1 MVNGRCFSTLVIA
14 HTVAIHSSVLT
25 IYHSP
30 FTIYRPTIY
39 HSPPSMYE
47 HIDISEDSGITT
59 ITLNRPEKLN
69 ALAGHMRRD
78 LAEALE
84 AAGSDRSVY
93 VVVITGAGRAFCAG
107 GDVRAMAE
115 LIEKQDAEEF
125 SRLLGSARRVVLA
138 IRQMTKPVIASINGP
153 AFGAGFNL
161 ALACDLRIAST
172 NANFSQ
178 SFAKVGLH
186 PDWGGTYFLPRL
198 VTPNR
203 ACEMFFLGE
212 TMSAEEAHRLGIL
225 NDVVAPEE
233 LEAATRR
240 LAERLRDAPAISVG
254 AAKQAVYMSQSAE
267 LEEML
272 RYETEAQ
279 MRCFESEDAGEGVRA
294 FLEKREPK
302 FTGR

>member
-1 MVNGRCFSTLVIA
+1 
-14 HTVAIHSSVLT
+14 
-25 IYHSP
+25 
-30 FTIYRPTIY
+30 
-39 HSPPSMYE
+39 MYD
-47 HIDISEDSGITT
+47 HIDIAEDSGITT

-78 LAEALE
+78 LGEALE
-84 AAGSDRSVY
+84 SAGSDRSVH

-115 LIEKQDAEEF
+115 LIERRDAEEF
-125 SRLLGSARRVVLA
+125 ARLLGSARRVVLA

-172 NANFSQ
+172 NATFSQ

-186 PDWGGTYFLPRL
+186 PDWGCTYFLPRL
-198 VTPNR
+198 VTSNK

-212 TMSAEEAHRLGIL
+212 TMSAEEAQRLGIV

-240 LAERLRDAPAISVG
+240 LAERLCEAPAISLG
-254 AAKQAVYMSQSAE
+254 AAKQAVYMSQAAE

-279 MRCFESEDAGEGVRA
+279 MRCFESVDAGEGVRA
-294 FLEKREPK
+294 FLEKRPAK
-302 FTGR
+302 FAGR